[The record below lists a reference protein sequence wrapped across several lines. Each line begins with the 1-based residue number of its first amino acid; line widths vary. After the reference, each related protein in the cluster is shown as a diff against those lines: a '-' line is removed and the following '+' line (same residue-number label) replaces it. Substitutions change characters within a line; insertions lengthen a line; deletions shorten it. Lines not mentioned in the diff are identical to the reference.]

1 MRQPTETSSKSLCFN
16 KLGKIDLG
24 TSTVNPVGTVPPALC
39 YFPFD
44 LFSLCRCL
52 PLPLPLFA
60 KVTFFAAVPISGLPT
75 WKHVMIG
82 FLGSFVGL
90 DLAFASSGVL
100 AIFNLHFFWKSSL
113 SFTKRPMRC
122 LLALSKVFLHFP
134 SVPIQASQ
142 GIAHLSIPS
151 SIMWPSP

>member
-82 FLGSFVGL
+82 FLGSFDIGL

-100 AIFNLHFFWKSSL
+100 AIFNLHAVVRMNISFSSGSPHCL
-113 SFTKRPMRC
+113 SPKGQC
-122 LLALSKVFLHFP
+122 VVFLHCQKFFCI
-134 SVPIQASQ
+134 SQACQ
-142 GIAHLSIPS
+142 FKHRRG
-151 SIMWPSP
+151 